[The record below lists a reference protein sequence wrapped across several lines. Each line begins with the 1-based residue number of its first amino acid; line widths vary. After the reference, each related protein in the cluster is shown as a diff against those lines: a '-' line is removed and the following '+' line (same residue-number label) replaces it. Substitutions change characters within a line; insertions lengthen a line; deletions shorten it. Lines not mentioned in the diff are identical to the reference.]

1 MWRLNMLKYSLQL
14 LITLTVILV
23 VGCAGKPPK
32 IILDDLDEDRALTE
46 AEIKENEDWMAEIKR
61 REEILKKRAADNK
74 VEQQELAEEKE
85 VVEEA
90 KVEMAELTE
99 KVLEKRRK
107 KLIKE
112 DVAKIADE
120 IKDTSSE
127 KEIVEILEKVAEG
140 EITEKEAIAL
150 IKEKTKLS
158 DKGVEKLIAKTKA
171 IQEET
176 EELAKQLA
184 EASPEEVAE
193 ILKDAGGVSKTDIL
207 KLVTKKEQVDKME
220 TAFLEKT
227 MSQLYARLVRDRE
240 LGVEEAF
247 CVDVEGM
254 LDHLLVA
261 PVYFDTDKHSID
273 DYIDHIESS
282 FRLLEP
288 VLEEYPDVIVQL
300 EGNADERGTL
310 EYNKALSDRRWVT
323 PSKVLLAL
331 YFDEERIKGIGRSEQ
346 CPLPRIP
353 GSSRDDW
360 WSKNRRSDYIFKFGS

>member
-1 MWRLNMLKYSLQL
+1 MWRLNMRKYSLQL

-23 VGCAGKPPK
+23 VGCAGKPPS
-32 IILDDLDEDRALTE
+32 IILDDLDEERTLTD
-46 AEIKENEDWMAEIKR
+46 AEIQENEDLIAEMKLK
-61 REEILKKRAADNK
+61 EEMLKKRAADNIA
-74 VEQQELAEEKE
+74 EQQELVEEKE

-90 KVEMAELTE
+90 KEQMAELTE

-112 DVAKIADE
+112 DVADIADE

-140 EITEKEAIAL
+140 ELTAEEAKAL
-150 IKEKTKLS
+150 IKEKTTLS
-158 DKGVEKLIAKTKA
+158 EKGVEKLIAKTKA
-171 IQEET
+171 IQKET
-176 EELAKQLA
+176 EDLAKQL
-184 EASPEEVAE
+184 EDASPEEVAE

-207 KLVTKKEQVDKME
+207 KLVAKKEQVDNME

-247 CVDVEGM
+247 CVDIEGM

-310 EYNKALSDRRWVT
+310 EYNKALSDKRWVT

-346 CPLPRIP
+346 CPLPRVP